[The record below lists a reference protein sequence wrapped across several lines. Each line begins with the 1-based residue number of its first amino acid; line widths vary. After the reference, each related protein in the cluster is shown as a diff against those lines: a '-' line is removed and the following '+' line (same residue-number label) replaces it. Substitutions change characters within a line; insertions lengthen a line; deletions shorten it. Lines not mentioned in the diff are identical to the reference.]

1 MRLEMHDN
9 RRNLLKTRCVDVM
22 EVATS
27 QIRALLVRL
36 IILSGLVV
44 VMLAVAPRLW
54 PQVSGW
60 QERRLAKRLVAE
72 LQQAESAD
80 SRTALR
86 QIASLGD
93 PAIEALV
100 IAATSARAG
109 IALSAR
115 EIIDEKLAAWKSL
128 HATDKSFSISVPAG
142 LLANALAGHID
153 EFGPLGQQ
161 WSTKLAVEL
170 VDLAAELSPAEAM
183 ALLADCSL
191 ILEKVPPVGPRLR
204 TITQENPVAA
214 SEQTRTPALNLPAL
228 PSEQAISN
236 RRENSPLP
244 AVTEPLGVGAPLTSP
259 EIVNSTP
266 LPSVSDWLPEWSG
279 KVPSTSAEPNEIP
292 DSDHAKPQAGPIADA
307 VDVPSPD
314 DMAARFEQLK
324 SQPTRVLITEL
335 AKADFFTAAAI
346 RAVLKERGITLEE
359 LSLATKLTASDP
371 AERLLLVDDLKVLPA
386 RTARRWLRELL
397 ADSDAEVRL
406 KALTALAT
414 TKDPELVGVV
424 RDLALRENDPR
435 VSALAAR
442 IIHEAR

>member
-1 MRLEMHDN
+1 
-9 RRNLLKTRCVDVM
+9 M

-27 QIRALLVRL
+27 QFRALLVRL
-36 IILSGLVV
+36 ILLSGLVV
-44 VMLAVAPRLW
+44 VMLAAAPLLW
-54 PQVSGW
+54 PPVSGW
-60 QERRLAKRLVAE
+60 QERRLANRLVAE

-80 SRTALR
+80 SSTALR

-100 IAATSARAG
+100 IAATSARAD

-115 EIIDEKLAAWKSL
+115 EIVDEKLAAWKSL
-128 HATDKSFSISVPAG
+128 HETDKSFSISVPAG

-170 VDLAAELSPAEAM
+170 ADLAAELSPAEAM

-228 PSEQAISN
+228 PSEQAISSRN
-236 RRENSPLP
+236 ESSPLS
-244 AVTEPLGVGAPLTSP
+244 ASTDPLSVGDVLDSP
-259 EIVNSTP
+259 EIANSTP

-279 KVPSTSAEPNEIP
+279 KVPSMNAQPTEIP
-292 DSDHAKPQAGPIADA
+292 GLAPAKTQAQSFAEA

-314 DMAARFEQLK
+314 DMAARVEKFKPLA
-324 SQPTRVLITEL
+324 TRELITEL
-335 AKADFFTAAAI
+335 GKTDYFSASAI
-346 RAVLKERGITLEE
+346 RAVLRERGITPEE
-359 LSLATKLTASDP
+359 LSLAAKLTASDP

-386 RTARRWLRELL
+386 RTARRWLREML

-424 RDLALRENDPR
+424 RDLALRESDPR

-442 IIHEAR
+442 IMREAR